1 MQCLLRRSSYKWW
14 FVLRGLARVSA
25 SCTSSFQA
33 SVCVLN
39 NEAEEVKICKGMVL
53 PCTTCNRQCTSC
65 KKQCKSC
72 KEAPVQVVQEIFK
85 LVFVCWPPWQC
96 KCKSCKEASVQEVI
110 SAEMRPRA
118 HYWPFRAVGGLA
130 CTALQFLPL
139 ACGRDDDHGDDHGG
153 DDGGGGDDHGDHR
166 NDNELLIH
174 NNVFAR
180 E

>member
-1 MQCLLRRSSYKWW
+1 M
-14 FVLRGLARVSA
+14 
-25 SCTSSFQA
+25 
-33 SVCVLN
+33 
-39 NEAEEVKICKGMVL
+39 
-53 PCTTCNRQCTSC
+53 
-65 KKQCKSC
+65 
-72 KEAPVQVVQEIFK
+72 
-85 LVFVCWPPWQC
+85 
-96 KCKSCKEASVQEVI
+96 QEVI

-118 HYWPFRAVGGLA
+118 HYWPFRAVGGRA